1 MCSVTILLFG
11 MLFTV
16 RGTGAQSVTQP
27 DAQVLVSEGAR
38 LELKCNYSS
47 SGTTYVF
54 WYVQYPN
61 QGLQLLLKYIS
72 GDTLVKGLNGFE
84 AEFKKSETSFH
95 LRKSPAL
102 GSDAAEYFCAVSDTV
117 PGTAGGPEHKL
128 PETPQFS
135 ETQGH
140 SLTCF

>member
-1 MCSVTILLFG
+1 MCSVTILLIDVSG
-11 MLFTV
+11 
-16 RGTGAQSVTQP
+16 GTGAQSVTQP

-47 SGTTYVF
+47 SATTYVF

-72 GDTLVKGLNGFE
+72 GDTLVKGINGFK

-102 GSDAAEYFCAVSDTV
+102 GSDAAKYFCAVSDTV
-117 PGTAGGPEHKL
+117 PGTSSRLEV
-128 PETPQFS
+128 
-135 ETQGH
+135 
-140 SLTCF
+140 